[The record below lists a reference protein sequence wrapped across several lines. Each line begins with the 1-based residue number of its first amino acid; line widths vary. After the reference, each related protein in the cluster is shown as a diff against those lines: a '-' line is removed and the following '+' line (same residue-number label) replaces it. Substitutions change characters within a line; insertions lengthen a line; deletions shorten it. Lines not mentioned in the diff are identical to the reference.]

1 MVRIVHSEVKNK
13 KVSEWTAKNVNK
25 INKQAQ
31 LQNCNR
37 PAAVQKYL
45 NDKQEEEIR
54 RRKALAAE
62 AGIL

>member
-31 LQNCNR
+31 L
-37 PAAVQKYL
+37 
-45 NDKQEEEIR
+45 
-54 RRKALAAE
+54 
-62 AGIL
+62 